1 VRQNK
6 SHRVF
11 FMSEKLHKVLATIGI
26 GSRRTMEEYISAGRV
41 SVDGKIAKLGDRV
54 EGTEVIRVDGQV
66 IHTAT
71 SPKNVCRVLM
81 YNKPE
86 GQMCTRSDPE
96 GRPTVFDRL
105 PVVNNGRWLY
115 IGRLDINTSGLLL
128 FTTDGELAN
137 RLMHPSHAVERVYAV
152 RVFGNVTK
160 EQILQLQ
167 TGVELE
173 DGMAHFDSVTF
184 VGGEGMNQWYHVVLK
199 EGRKRE
205 VRRLWETLGFKVSR
219 LKRIRYA
226 NVELDK
232 LPLGGWRELNLAEVN
247 ALRSVAGMKPETET
261 FVEDKELSVREQY
274 VKNRQVRRAVRN
286 FNNREQNNAR
296 GRASFSR
303 KNDRLGLGP
312 DRDDAFEN
320 KMFEAINEADKNSRG
335 RGRSGD
341 FKRRDGSSVNR
352 FAPFND
358 EKKSRRDKGRDTGT
372 GEKSFSG
379 RFRDEERSGKGS
391 RSGDRDSF
399 RGAGRREA
407 FGKKSDRGFDRKGD
421 RKFASKRRNGER

>member
-1 VRQNK
+1 
-6 SHRVF
+6 
-11 FMSEKLHKVLATIGI
+11 MSEKLHKVLATIGI

-296 GRASFSR
+296 GR
-303 KNDRLGLGP
+303 
-312 DRDDAFEN
+312 
-320 KMFEAINEADKNSRG
+320 
-335 RGRSGD
+335 GRSGD